1 MAKKLNIITGPTNT
15 GKTDFM
21 NFLLANFPEEFI
33 RLITSTTRKLR
44 QNEIAGDDYFKYEVP
59 DFKQLI
65 VNDELFEWEEV
76 YESDLY
82 GCERSEWKRVSESG
96 KAPIVA
102 LNTNGALKF
111 MGEIN
116 TGFIDMTGIEINA
129 FFITS
134 PKEELIG
141 RLMDAN
147 HNGLRNDSEKK
158 IKERIAKI
166 DFELSQAKFFKP
178 ENVVEN
184 KNGHFDVMAN
194 QLLTKIL
201 NS

>member
-33 RLITSTTRKLR
+33 RLITSTTRELR
-44 QNEIAGDDYFKYEVP
+44 QNETAYDDYFKYDVP
-59 DFKQLI
+59 TFNQLI
-65 VNDELFEWEEV
+65 TEDKLFEWEEV
-76 YESDLY
+76 YEGDLY

-96 KAPIVA
+96 KTPIVA